1 MVPLILICK
10 SYDLFSFDRF
20 TTMLKVYLELR
31 VCFVGVE
38 VDSREV
44 CHHIDVTNDHYVQT
58 IRDIHA
64 PYHAVCLFNKK
75 FLDAWLCSFYLNKY
89 IDLKMQAEL
98 ADVNCKKR
106 HEEEIEKKIAE
117 VRAAAAIAD
126 GEQNSDREK
135 DEA

>member
-1 MVPLILICK
+1 
-10 SYDLFSFDRF
+10 
-20 TTMLKVYLELR
+20 
-31 VCFVGVE
+31 
-38 VDSREV
+38 
-44 CHHIDVTNDHYVQT
+44 
-58 IRDIHA
+58 
-64 PYHAVCLFNKK
+64 
-75 FLDAWLCSFYLNKY
+75 
-89 IDLKMQAEL
+89 MQAEL